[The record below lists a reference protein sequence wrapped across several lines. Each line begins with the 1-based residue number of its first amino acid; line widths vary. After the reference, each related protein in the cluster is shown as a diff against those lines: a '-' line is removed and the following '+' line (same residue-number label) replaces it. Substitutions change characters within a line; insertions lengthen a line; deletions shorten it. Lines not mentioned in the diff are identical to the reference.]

1 MGTGEISV
9 DSHIYIGNSVPE
21 FSGGFLQFDPWSVK
35 VISQPVVAKVAT
47 AR

>member
-9 DSHIYIGNSVPE
+9 DSHINIDNSVPE

>member
-9 DSHIYIGNSVPE
+9 DSHIYIDNSVPE

>member
-1 MGTGEISV
+1 MGTREISV
-9 DSHIYIGNSVPE
+9 DSHISIDNSVHE

-35 VISQPVVAKVAT
+35 VISQPVEAKVAT